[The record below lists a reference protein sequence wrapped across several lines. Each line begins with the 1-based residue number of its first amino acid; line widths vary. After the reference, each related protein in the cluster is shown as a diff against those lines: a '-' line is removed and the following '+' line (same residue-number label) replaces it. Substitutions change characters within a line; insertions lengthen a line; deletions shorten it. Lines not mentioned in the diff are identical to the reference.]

1 MTLPK
6 SIGVT
11 TLYWRP
17 KEDYLDRIVQAL
29 KDVIREG
36 DFVVVSEKAL
46 STAKGKI
53 LDESSIEPSWTAKL
67 LARFWMRYIWT
78 YIFATL
84 CHLPDE
90 TIQHVRNYPLD
101 EGSAH
106 KHVAIQYAGFWQ
118 ALLQGSEGGIDS
130 SNLPYSYVSMPLKD
144 PNYVAEEIRRHI
156 KARLEKNV
164 AVMIADTDKTYSW
177 RNFRFTP
184 RPNPIKAI
192 HSKGGI
198 VSYLVGRA
206 LKLKRR
212 ATPLAVAGSK
222 ISVEQ
227 ALNIAD
233 LADQSMGFGAGKTV
247 WDMAK
252 TFKSSLNGVS
262 WEMLEMIQHVPVVIV
277 RFEHQAK

>member
-11 TLYWRP
+11 TSYWRP
-17 KEDYLDRIVQAL
+17 KEDHLDRIVKAL

-46 STAKGKI
+46 STARGKI
-53 LDESSIEPSWTAKL
+53 LDESSIEPSWTAKF

-84 CHLPDE
+84 CHLPNE

-106 KHVAIQYAGFWQ
+106 KHVAIQHAGFWQ

-177 RNFRFTP
+177 RNFHFTP

-262 WEMLEMIQHVPVVIV
+262 WEMLERIQHVPVVIV

>member
-1 MTLPK
+1 VTLPK

-11 TLYWRP
+11 TSYWKP
-17 KEDYLDRIVQAL
+17 KEDYLDNIVQAL
-29 KDVIREG
+29 EDQILEG

-46 STAKGKI
+46 SIAKGTI
-53 LDESSIEPSWTAKL
+53 LDEARITPSWTAKL
-67 LARFWMRYIWT
+67 LARFWMRYIWA

-84 CHLPDE
+84 CHLPNE
-90 TIQHVRNYPLD
+90 AIQHIRNYPIN

-106 KHVAIQYAGFWQ
+106 KQVAIQYAGFCQ

-130 SNLPYSYVSMPLKD
+130 SNLPYSYVSIPLKD
-144 PNYVAEEIRRHI
+144 PDYVAEVIRGHI
-156 KARLEKNV
+156 TTRLDKSV

-177 RNFRFTP
+177 RNFHFTP

-192 HSKGGI
+192 HSIGGI
-198 VSYLVGRA
+198 ISYLVGRT

-212 ATPLAVAGSK
+212 ATPLAVAGRD
-222 ISVEQ
+222 ISDEQ

-252 TFKSSLNGVS
+252 IFNTSLDGVS
-262 WEMLEMIQHVPVVIV
+262 WEMLERTQHVPIAIV